1 MGDVKESLN
10 SRPVLVLFYMEGCSH
25 CEANKPKWDEFK
37 KKFKKIPVVE
47 IESAN
52 VPPEENVTGFP
63 TMKYKPRRGRERV
76 ISGEQSSAAEIGRK
90 LGVTHRLTRHR
101 SRRAFHTTRRGL
113 RH

>member
-1 MGDVKESLN
+1 MKRKL
-10 SRPVLVLFYMEGCSH
+10 SRRPLLVLFFMDGCSH

-37 KKFKKIPVVE
+37 KKHRNIAVEE

-52 VPPEENVTGFP
+52 VPPEENVSGFP

-76 ISGEQSSAAEIGRK
+76 ISGQQSSAREIEGK
-90 LGVTHRLTRHR
+90 LGLSRSLTRRSSRRR
-101 SRRAFHTTRRGL
+101 SRHASRRRI